1 MKKTKLLIF
10 IVAYNA
16 EKTIQSVIN
25 RIPKKL
31 SKIYNLEVLIIDDC
45 SQDRTFE
52 ISKKIKKKKNS
63 GFKLN
68 IL

>member
-1 MKKTKLLIF
+1 MKKIKLLIF

-31 SKIYNLEVLIIDDC
+31 SLIYDLEVLIIDDC
-45 SQDRTFE
+45 SKDYTFKICKE
-52 ISKKIKKKKNS
+52 ITLMSHY
-63 GFKLN
+63 LN
-68 IL
+68 K

>member
-1 MKKTKLLIF
+1 MKKIKLLIF

-31 SKIYNLEVLIIDDC
+31 SLIYDLEVLIIDDC
-45 SQDRTFE
+45 SKDYTFKICKE
-52 ISKKIKKKKNS
+52 I
-63 GFKLN
+63 
-68 IL
+68 